1 MSNTIIVFISGIT
14 GVFVGM
20 SLLYIAIRITSFV
33 TDKIEMAREGK
44 K

>member
-1 MSNTIIVFISGIT
+1 MSNSIIVFISGIT

-20 SLLYIAIRITSFV
+20 GLLYIAIRITSLI
-33 TDKIEMAREGK
+33 TDKIAMIREGK

>member
-1 MSNTIIVFISGIT
+1 MSNSIIVFISGIT

-33 TDKIEMAREGK
+33 MDKIAMTKEGK